1 MSENKLHPIFQA
13 DPLIEDAAKR
23 AFENA
28 ANEYFT
34 KAADPNQ
41 DRAALREQLLKTVQD
56 LGFSEALPGGH
67 DPDTW
72 PDAAAIIRAQAASGA
87 PIDMATLLIRNNTEQ
102 AISWDPGPFT
112 STAQACGGAQAMPD
126 KQTDRLMAL
135 GRCLQLTGAMNVAVE
150 LSLQY
155 VQDREQFGRPLSAF
169 QVIQHSLAIAAEEV
183 AAATAITDLC
193 VARLVTTGNA
203 DSDQFSNLLQAAAIV
218 CGEASTVVYD
228 TTHQV
233 HGAIGF
239 TREYALHRHTINLLR
254 WQDDLATL
262 LGSNIQCAQRLGAQ
276 AVTNGGV
283 WKTVTQLMSR

>member
-1 MSENKLHPIFQA
+1 MSEYKLHPTIKA
-13 DPLIEDAAKR
+13 DSLIEDAAKR

-28 ANEYFT
+28 ASEYFS
-34 KAADPNQ
+34 KAADPDQ
-41 DRAALREQLLKTVQD
+41 DRAALREHLLKTVQD

-87 PIDMATLLIRNNTEQ
+87 PIDMVTLLVRDDAEG
-102 AISWDPGPFT
+102 AISWDPGPFASDT
-112 STAQACGGAQAMPD
+112 QACAGASEMPD
-126 KQTDRLMAL
+126 DQTTRLMAL
-135 GRCLQLTGAMNVAVE
+135 GRCLQLTGAMTAAVD

-155 VQDREQFGRPLSAF
+155 VQDRKQFGRPLSAF
-169 QVIQHSLAIAAEEV
+169 QVIQHSLAIAAEEA
-183 AAATAITDLC
+183 AAATTITDLC
-193 VARLVTTGNA
+193 VSRLVTTGN
-203 DSDQFSNLLQAAAIV
+203 SEQFSKLLQAAAIV

-239 TREYALHRHTINLLR
+239 TREYSLHRHTINLLR
-254 WQDDLATL
+254 WQDDLAVL

-276 AVTNGGV
+276 AVSGGGV
-283 WKTVTQLMSR
+283 WKTVTELMGR